1 MNADEHEKPFGE
13 VVKET
18 RTRLGLTQEKLGKIL
33 GITHAQVSKIENGEA
48 ASSTLKK
55 LFECRFGIAMEDP
68 NTEAEDKPFGEIMR
82 ETRKRLGLTQD
93 EVATRLGV
101 KRSTIAGIECGTYNA
116 GGSLKVLFYDK
127 FSPSEEQPVPQ
138 KPKGFSSSIGRQILL
153 EEIKAAR
160 EDLGQPMLDI
170 EIEAWERST
179 DGELLRESALLRE
192 TLELRSTRE
201 LLAGAQT
208 FRKKR
213 ESARNGGGR
222 SC

>member
-1 MNADEHEKPFGE
+1 MNANEDEKPFGE
-13 VVKET
+13 VVKEV

-55 LFECRFGIAMEDP
+55 LFESRFGIVMEDP

-82 ETRKRLGLTQD
+82 EARKRLGLTQL
-93 EVATRLGV
+93 ELAVQLGV
-101 KRSTIAGIECGTYNA
+101 GQSTIAGIECGATNA
-116 GGSLKVLFYDK
+116 GGALKVSFYDK
-127 FSPSEEQPVPQ
+127 FFPPDEQPVPQ
-138 KPKGFSSSIGRQILL
+138 KPKVFSSSICRQILL
-153 EEIKAAR
+153 EEIKAGR
-160 EDLGQPMLDI
+160 EDLGQPMLAI
-170 EIEAWERST
+170 EIEAWKRSV

-201 LLAGAQT
+201 LLAGAQA

-213 ESARNGGGR
+213 ETARNGGGR

>member
-1 MNADEHEKPFGE
+1 MNADEHKKPFGE

-18 RTRLGLTQEKLGKIL
+18 RTRLGLTQEEFGKIL
-33 GITHAQVSKIENGEA
+33 GVSHACISKIENGEA
-48 ASSTLKK
+48 ASITIKK
-55 LFECRFGIAMEDP
+55 LFKSRFGTNLDDLDV
-68 NTEAEDKPFGEIMR
+68 NAEDKPFGEIMR
-82 ETRKRLGLTQD
+82 ETRKRLGLTQL
-93 EVATRLGV
+93 ELAVQLGV
-101 KRSTIAGIECGTYNA
+101 GQSTIAGIERGATNA
-116 GGSLKVLFYDK
+116 GGALKVSFYDK
-127 FSPSEEQPVPQ
+127 FFPPDEQPVPQ
-138 KPKGFSSSIGRQILL
+138 KPKGFPSSVGRQILL